1 MPTVTDNKTSNY
13 AIPLP
18 VVSNRLV
25 DDISRLSSALFTID
39 LILALKQDQSTV
51 GAVNGLATLDSSGRL
66 SPTQIPALSGD
77 VALSAGSTTL
87 TLSNTGVTAGV
98 YNSVTVDAKGRVTA
112 GTVVESQTSSFH
124 PTTVQITNYIAQAY
138 DLIKVNTNDGSI
150 TITLPSMPADGV
162 MVSVVDVSNH
172 FGYAPVTVISGA
184 GDTINSTSSQLLDVN
199 GMSITFVYI
208 ATSLNWQVH
217 SASSSTGGSTGT
229 GGVESRLDGGAP
241 YLDISTTLTID
252 GGTPVTVL
260 GIQNIDG
267 GSE

>member
-1 MPTVTDNKTSNY
+1 MPTVIDNKTSNY

-18 VVSNRLV
+18 AVSNRLV
-25 DDISRLSSALFTID
+25 DDITRLSSALFTID

-51 GAVNGLATLDSSGRL
+51 GAINGVATLDNNGRL
-66 SPTQIPALSGD
+66 TSTQLPTLSGD
-77 VALSAGSTTL
+77 VLLNAGSTTL
-87 TLSNTGVTAGV
+87 TLSTTGVIAGE
-98 YNSVTVDAKGRVTA
+98 YNSVTVDAKGRVIAGSVVTA
-112 GTVVESQTSSFH
+112 QLSSFH
-124 PTTVQITNYIAQAY
+124 VTAVQTTNYIAQAY
-138 DLIKVNTNDGSI
+138 DLIKVNTNAGSV
-150 TITLPSMPADGV
+150 TITFPSMPADGV
-162 MVSVVDVSNH
+162 MINIVDVSNH
-172 FGYAPVTVISGA
+172 FGYAPVTVIPGA
-184 GDTINSTSSQLLDVN
+184 GDTINATLSRLLDVN

-217 SASSSTGGSTGT
+217 SASSATGGSTGT
-229 GGVESRLDGGAP
+229 GSVESRLDGGAP